1 MSTQQKNCESVCP
14 QCNRAVEF
22 VAIHELQPW
31 QDCYLGSYI
40 CKCGSNLLM
49 DYEVATQT
57 VVARTD
63 EEWRLHHKKETSIT
77 PKFKSI
83 KVGALSKESAIR
95 MANRLNELHFKNQY
109 AGCHGTEVMKGQYV
123 TTLFVKDGQE
133 VKDAHVA
140 AVRAWDT
147 VLRQRKQREATNEH

>member
-1 MSTQQKNCESVCP
+1 MSKQ
-14 QCNRAVEF
+14 
-22 VAIHELQPW
+22 
-31 QDCYLGSYI
+31 
-40 CKCGSNLLM
+40 
-49 DYEVATQT
+49 
-57 VVARTD
+57 
-63 EEWRLHHKKETSIT
+63 
-77 PKFKSI
+77 FKSI

-147 VLRQRKQREATNEH
+147 VLRQRKESETPNEL